1 MKWSALPMILVV
13 TAACAAPVQQVPVVP
28 PPTPT
33 PVPAA
38 AAAADFDP
46 VGVYDFTTEV
56 QGTTVP
62 GVLTIRRGDQGLA
75 GTLATDVTGELPL
88 QQITIEGRR
97 GEMRASTQEGG
108 MIMRIEFVE
117 DRIRGGWELP
127 SGMSG
132 SVTGQRR
139 PPRQ

>member
-1 MKWSALPMILVV
+1 MNWSALPTILVL
-13 TAACAAPVQQVPVVP
+13 TAACAAPVQQVPVVA

-38 AAAADFDP
+38 AAAFDP

-62 GVLTIRRGDQGLA
+62 GVLTIRRGEQGLA
-75 GTLATDVTGELPL
+75 GTLATDLTGELPL

-117 DRIRGGWELP
+117 DRIRGGWELD

>member
-1 MKWSALPMILVV
+1 MNWSALPMILVV
-13 TAACAAPVQQVPVVP
+13 SAACAAPVQQVPVVP
-28 PPTPT
+28 PPAPT

-38 AAAADFDP
+38 AAEFDP

-75 GTLATDVTGELPL
+75 GTLSTDLTGELPL
-88 QQITIEGRR
+88 QQVAIEGRR

-108 MIMRIEFVE
+108 MIMRIEFV
-117 DRIRGGWELP
+117 DDGRIRGGWELV

-132 SVTGQRR
+132 SVIGQRR